1 MIKRIFTSLA
11 IAIIYF
17 SLSVQGL
24 QYAGPIDAPRMETG
38 IYATRKPFSGEG
50 ASPGNMPAEPTDSV
64 GEMSVPVAPI
74 VAQYNES
81 DRSWTFF
88 AKVVQLKDVSI
99 YGRPGTIARI
109 EYTRKEEPEY
119 GWAVLQIDD
128 FFFTEEINAITVGQ
142 EIQLEV
148 IGEHVSSKGVNWDA
162 CARSDKYCQ
171 NAGFIEGGFPISE
184 DYNGLTICPSNTM
197 IYSGYASDDWING
210 MLAWK
215 IKIED

>member
-1 MIKRIFTSLA
+1 
-11 IAIIYF
+11 
-17 SLSVQGL
+17 
-24 QYAGPIDAPRMETG
+24 
-38 IYATRKPFSGEG
+38 
-50 ASPGNMPAEPTDSV
+50 MPAEPSDSV
-64 GEMSVPVAPI
+64 SEISVPVAPI

-81 DRSWTFF
+81 DRSWIFF

-99 YGRPGTIARI
+99 YGRPGTIAKI
-109 EYTRKEEPEY
+109 EYMRKGELEY
-119 GWAVLQIDD
+119 GWAVIQIDD
-128 FFFTEEINAITVGQ
+128 FFFTEKSAAITVGQ
-142 EIQLEV
+142 EIQLDV
-148 IGEHVSSKGVNWDA
+148 AGEHVSSKGVNWDE